1 MKKKTNKSRLTT
13 REPLNVDALR
23 DLASRKAAG
32 VTTWPVWQVS
42 IRTVLQA
49 YLACVEDGHLE
60 VAWSEWAHADEFGF
74 ETRRYSGKGEGVA
87 GRSLFC
93 LPGLLR
99 ACGRQGLHNTMDI
112 DQDNAHFEAQS
123 ARHPGK
129 HALLQY
135 IRDKGGIR
143 DMVARSTGVDNAAAK
158 QLFLRLAYGG
168 DMAAWCR
175 DHKVDIASL
184 PPFVA
189 EFAAEQK
196 EIRAEDAQKHPDLLA
211 KCRLD
216 SSNPEA
222 TLQSYLNMQKE
233 RVVLNSMESAVQGM
247 GRVAAYEHDGL
258 FLVNPRLD
266 PNDAEGGRA
275 WREAV
280 LQHMQE
286 RLAVP
291 ISVKEPQTFEQI
303 LLALEGKF
311 PGADWR
317 SVDSAE
323 CLEQGVLIAEAIR
336 LQCKPGLH
344 QIYSRIVAL
353 EAQALLGYPWSV
365 RELFKH
371 KGGGQYYTWDV
382 VTRAWT
388 TEDARDRL
396 LGVICDVLGRRI
408 RGWTMDFVEEGG
420 MTTALAEVNP
430 QFLCVGL
437 AESVEK
443 LIRPL
448 LRDRAFEL
456 DGEDARRYLVFEN
469 LAFDRDTG
477 GRVELSPAI
486 RSSHTTGWVFNGSG
500 LSGGEEEQLHNA
512 IKSIA
517 VDELVLSDNSCAALD
532 NCSSFI
538 PALAFL
544 KGICGTWERALY
556 CAKHLARATFA
567 LPYQEHLWTRGPGAN
582 GKDTLANLM
591 QSLLGGYF
599 ANLPCEAL
607 MGSRDMDAPSQTLLA
622 LKGKR
627 FAAVR
632 EIAKGAKIRSH
643 VYKTISD
650 PKGKLKAR
658 GLYGADVEFSPHFL
672 MYICTNVPVDI
683 DDSSG
688 GSARRTRILDL
699 PFNFVEEP
707 CAANERQKDV
717 SLELQFPNWRSSF
730 FALLVEVHQHF
741 LTRNQSN
748 VTPVPPEVVDAV
760 EEELEEPW
768 MALLEEFVRDR
779 LVPATKPAD
788 ATSAAE
794 VRGAFYEHCHGQ
806 VAKKEVGLR
815 MARKGFAEDT
825 RNYWVGVKKTSKRV
839 YCLAVDGKVQAMAL
853 KGTDS
858 GTGGT

>member
-1 MKKKTNKSRLTT
+1 MKKKTNRSRLTT

-32 VTTWPVWQVS
+32 VTSWPGWQVS

-49 YLACVEDGHLE
+49 YLACVEDGHLD
-60 VAWSEWAHADEFGF
+60 VAWTEWAHADQFGF

-112 DQDNAHFEAQS
+112 DQDNAHFEAQV

-129 HALLQY
+129 LALLKY

-143 DMVARSTGVDNAAAK
+143 DMVARSTGVDKAAAK
-158 QLFLRLAYGG
+158 QFFSRLAYGG

-189 EFAAEQK
+189 EFAAEQR

-211 KCRLD
+211 KRRLD
-216 SSNPEA
+216 SNNPEA

-266 PNDAEGGRA
+266 PNDAAGGRV
-275 WREAV
+275 WRYAV
-280 LQHMQE
+280 LQHMKE

-291 ISVKEPQTFEQI
+291 ISIKEPRAFEEI
-303 LLALEGKF
+303 LVELEGKF

-323 CLEQGVLIAEAIR
+323 CLEQGALIAEAIR

-353 EAQALLGYPWSV
+353 EAQALPGYPWSV
-365 RELFKH
+365 RQLFKH

-382 VTRAWT
+382 VSKAWT

-420 MTTALAEVNP
+420 MTTALAEMNP
-430 QFLCVGL
+430 QFLCVSL

-456 DGEDARRYLVFEN
+456 DGEDARRYLVFDN
-469 LAFDRDTG
+469 VAFGRQTG
-477 GRVELSPAI
+477 GMWRY
-486 RSSHTTGWVFNGSG
+486 R
-500 LSGGEEEQLHNA
+500 
-512 IKSIA
+512 
-517 VDELVLSDNSCAALD
+517 
-532 NCSSFI
+532 
-538 PALAFL
+538 
-544 KGICGTWERALY
+544 
-556 CAKHLARATFA
+556 
-567 LPYQEHLWTRGPGAN
+567 LPYAATTQQDGHST
-582 GKDTLANLM
+582 D
-591 QSLLGGYF
+591 LG
-599 ANLPCEAL
+599 
-607 MGSRDMDAPSQTLLA
+607 
-622 LKGKR
+622 
-627 FAAVR
+627 
-632 EIAKGAKIRSH
+632 
-643 VYKTISD
+643 
-650 PKGKLKAR
+650 
-658 GLYGADVEFSPHFL
+658 
-672 MYICTNVPVDI
+672 
-683 DDSSG
+683 
-688 GSARRTRILDL
+688 
-699 PFNFVEEP
+699 
-707 CAANERQKDV
+707 
-717 SLELQFPNWRSSF
+717 
-730 FALLVEVHQHF
+730 
-741 LTRNQSN
+741 
-748 VTPVPPEVVDAV
+748 
-760 EEELEEPW
+760 
-768 MALLEEFVRDR
+768 
-779 LVPATKPAD
+779 
-788 ATSAAE
+788 
-794 VRGAFYEHCHGQ
+794 
-806 VAKKEVGLR
+806 
-815 MARKGFAEDT
+815 
-825 RNYWVGVKKTSKRV
+825 
-839 YCLAVDGKVQAMAL
+839 
-853 KGTDS
+853 
-858 GTGGT
+858 